1 MLILLSIVKRNSKA
15 FGAYG
20 MEGGEQRPHM
30 PREKYTV
37 KVQQELFM
45 KSTKNRK
52 KAMETR
58 IYIFN
63 SVTHWFLLE
72 LSQ

>member
-1 MLILLSIVKRNSKA
+1 MVWEKQL
-15 FGAYG
+15 
-20 MEGGEQRPHM
+20 PHM

-63 SVTHWFLLE
+63 SVTHWFLRE